1 MPWEQQIIIKDSSK
15 YRERMHDELN
25 FAEESLVH
33 ITIKM
38 TFYSDVYYC
47 PENSS
52 KFVLYKISIAL
63 VQLTP

>member
-1 MPWEQQIIIKDSSK
+1 
-15 YRERMHDELN
+15 MHDELN